1 MHKTWQHLN
10 LGTKKILSQSVQMV
24 HGLNISSTDT
34 LSRVSFVSTPY
45 VYTNIPQGLNIR
57 EKVKTSKLRAP
68 HDKDAK
74 CFHAVK

>member
-1 MHKTWQHLN
+1 
-10 LGTKKILSQSVQMV
+10 MV
-24 HGLNISSTDT
+24 HGLNISTADT
-34 LSRVSFVSTPY
+34 LSRVTVSFISTPY